1 MNTENFTIELSLN
14 ELNIVLAYLGKQPYE
29 SVYTLIE
36 KIQKQAQSQSTN
48 SSMEK

>member
-14 ELNIVLAYLGKQPYE
+14 ELNIVLSYLGKQPYE

-36 KIQKQAQSQSTN
+36 KIQKQAQAQSTN